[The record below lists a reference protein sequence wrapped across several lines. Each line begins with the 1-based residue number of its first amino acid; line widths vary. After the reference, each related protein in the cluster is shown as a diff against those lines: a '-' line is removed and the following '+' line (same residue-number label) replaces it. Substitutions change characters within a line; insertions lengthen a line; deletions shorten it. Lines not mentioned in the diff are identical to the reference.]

1 MKRKSASAQA
11 AAVAAADRAGTDLY
25 LVDCRIFGSGNPP
38 TSTDMSDYEFM
49 MSLRIRH
56 PRIDPAEITRVL
68 GIEAQHTWR
77 AGDTRRNPAGDE
89 LGGTHRETYW
99 MGRLMPKPSL
109 AQDNVSVESEILH
122 TLGTLRRCF
131 DFLAQLKT
139 EGGSAELHVSLYARE
154 EFRLEFLPEA
164 LSLIGRLGLA
174 IALEV
179 KPNPQLLTAAAL
191 N

>member
-1 MKRKSASAQA
+1 
-11 AAVAAADRAGTDLY
+11 
-25 LVDCRIFGSGNPP
+25 
-38 TSTDMSDYEFM
+38 MSDYEFM

-77 AGDTRRNPAGDE
+77 AGDLRRDST
-89 LGGTHRETYW
+89 GGEVGGMHRESYW
-99 MGRLMPKPSL
+99 MGRLMVKPEL
-109 AQDNVSVESEILH
+109 ARDQVSVESQIMH

-131 DFLAQLKT
+131 DFLETLKAD
-139 EGGSAELHVSLYARE
+139 GGSAELHVSLYARE
-154 EFRLEFLPEA
+154 EFRLEFLPESLA
-164 LSLIGRLGLA
+164 LLGRLGLA

-179 KPNPQLLTAAAL
+179 KPNPQAPSAAAL

>member
-1 MKRKSASAQA
+1 
-11 AAVAAADRAGTDLY
+11 
-25 LVDCRIFGSGNPP
+25 
-38 TSTDMSDYEFM
+38 MSDYDFM

-77 AGDTRRNPAGDE
+77 AGDLRRDSAGDE
-89 LGGTHRETYW
+89 LGGTHRDSYW
-99 MGRLMPKPSL
+99 MGRLMMEPAL
-109 AQDNVSVESEILH
+109 ARDRVSVESEIVH

-131 DFLAQLKT
+131 DFLTTLKA
-139 EGGSAELHVSLYARE
+139 EGGTAELHLSLYARE
-154 EFRLEFLPEA
+154 EFRLEFPPESLA
-164 LSLIGRLGLA
+164 LLGRLGVT

-179 KPNPQLLTAAAL
+179 KPNPPVRSATAL